1 MSRRTRRSSRKK
13 FGARRTSKARRIP
26 HYGSGRGGIRL

>member
-1 MSRRTRRSSRKK
+1 MSRYRAPKRRKK
-13 FGARRTSKARRIP
+13 FGARRTSKSKRIP